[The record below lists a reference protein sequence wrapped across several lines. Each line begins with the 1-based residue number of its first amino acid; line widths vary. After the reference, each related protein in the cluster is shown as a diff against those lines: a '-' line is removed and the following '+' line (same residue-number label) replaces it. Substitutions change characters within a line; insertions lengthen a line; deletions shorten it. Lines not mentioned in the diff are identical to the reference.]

1 MTPEEALRVRTEN
14 AEKIRLISGVYV
26 SDLASFTDK
35 VLELSGLEKDYY
47 DYYPA
52 DLGHPEYGPGSS
64 PAFIYFKDLPDLSGE
79 GPGAGEKICFSVK
92 TVNGSAPAWMQV
104 EMTVREKEGE
114 LIRGETRIPG
124 YTGRGEFF
132 AGEPGK
138 EFFIISN
145 LWEDREDPVWETK
158 RKEPEKRFR
167 LRLKEK
173 DPRRASGGSVL

>member
-1 MTPEEALRVRTEN
+1 
-14 AEKIRLISGVYV
+14 
-26 SDLASFTDK
+26 
-35 VLELSGLEKDYY
+35 
-47 DYYPA
+47 
-52 DLGHPEYGPGSS
+52 
-64 PAFIYFKDLPDLSGE
+64 
-79 GPGAGEKICFSVK
+79 
-92 TVNGSAPAWMQV
+92 
-104 EMTVREKEGE
+104 
-114 LIRGETRIPG
+114 RGETRIPG

-158 RKEPEKRFR
+158 RKEPERRFR